1 MNEQIY
7 AWKIIIN
14 QQTNNE
20 WLETLIDWSSINQST
35 NQLMNKYVLKKTN
48 VWTKDPTQKGKKEEM
63 KLKTKNA
70 WKETKHTAQCR
81 RRHKRREAAHGVAE

>member
-7 AWKIIIN
+7 AWKKIIN

-35 NQLMNKYVLKKTN
+35 NQWMKKYVWKKLTFEQ
-48 VWTKDPTQKGKKEEM
+48 TKDPTQKGKKEEM

-70 WKETKHTAQCR
+70 WKETKHTA
-81 RRHKRREAAHGVAE
+81 